1 MPGKENSYKGDRF
14 VIVGWQ
20 VLPDQFAKFDI
31 QGQSSQ
37 LKNISTGCLIV
48 KWWKLNGSEG

>member
-48 KWWKLNGSEG
+48 KWWKLNGYKG